1 MTVHNLSPDDFMVD
15 QDEFYVDVSEE
26 ELPLK

>member
-1 MTVHNLSPDDFMVD
+1 MTVYNLSPDDFMVD